1 MLLDQGHTIN
11 WKANIQTQDCLQSL
25 TELNHTITKT
35 LQLLCQPEYTQTPN
49 SAFFT
54 GRAVALFLYL

>member
-49 SAFFT
+49 SASLQEE
-54 GRAVALFLYL
+54 R